1 MCVSVFTKRSG
12 SAVAQQQQ
20 DKCNKHDKNRRT
32 EAKKKKKKEVQYIN
46 RAWFR
51 AYVCIRICRQD
62 FSLGDCSKNA
72 CKHTYSSRKI
82 RTRAR
87 WTTKINDKEEA
98 SKTKKKSCTFLK
110 RRNSRKS
117 KKKKEEIC
125 CVHPQNK
132 FKKRAIR

>member
-32 EAKKKKKKEVQYIN
+32 EAKKKKKEVQYIN